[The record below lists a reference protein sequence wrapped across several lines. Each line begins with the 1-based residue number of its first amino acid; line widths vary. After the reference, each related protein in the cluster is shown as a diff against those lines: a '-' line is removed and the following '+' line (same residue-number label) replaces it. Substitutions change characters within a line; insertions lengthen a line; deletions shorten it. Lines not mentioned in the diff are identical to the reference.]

1 MESKFVRWSL
11 AALYALCGLPAC
23 VSLAFWSAVALVEH
37 RHVSNF
43 EGGSGYAAMF
53 QLPLWLLLYAAI
65 LIAIYLLWLRKR
77 TWLLAVATVLLVFL
91 AMPAISLV
99 AQLALDMNLP
109 AGPLGRIE

>member
-23 VSLAFWSAVALVEH
+23 VSLAFWSAATLVEY

-43 EGGSGYAAMF
+43 EGGSGYAVMF
-53 QLPLWLLLYAAI
+53 QLPLWMLLYAVV
-65 LIAIYLLWLRKR
+65 LLVIYLFWLRKR
-77 TWLLAVATVLLVFL
+77 PWLLVVATVLLMIL
-91 AMPAISLV
+91 SMPTVSLI
-99 AQLALDMNLP
+99 AQLAWNMDLP